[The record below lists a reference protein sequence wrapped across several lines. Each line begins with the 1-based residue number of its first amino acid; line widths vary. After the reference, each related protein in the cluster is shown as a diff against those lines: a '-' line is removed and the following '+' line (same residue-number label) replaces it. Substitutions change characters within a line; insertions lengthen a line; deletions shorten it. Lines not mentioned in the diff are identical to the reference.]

1 MSTSPRAGRL
11 LETRASVACV
21 CSSSSRSLLLQAR
34 VVMSCALLS
43 ALSRCQLRR
52 GGFWPRR
59 RRRRFVIFVLTSFL
73 RRAPSRIN
81 PSRTQHQQSMNA
93 IANVGRASK
102 DVVAMSKEMFKM
114 GIIEDVLEDTLA
126 TSTHFSNTEEDEE
139 TDAEVDAILKE
150 IAGEV
155 RVTLPEPSVAEAKT
169 SKATV
174 EADATSSSFAA
185 AAKENNAQPAKVLP
199 EGGNDPGSIIDENTT
214 RDMQSRL
221 DALRE

>member
-1 MSTSPRAGRL
+1 MSTRH
-11 LETRASVACV
+11 
-21 CSSSSRSLLLQAR
+21 
-34 VVMSCALLS
+34 
-43 ALSRCQLRR
+43 
-52 GGFWPRR
+52 

-81 PSRTQHQQSMNA
+81 NHSRTQHQQSMNA

-174 EADATSSSFAA
+174 EADATSSSFDA

>member
-1 MSTSPRAGRL
+1 MST
-11 LETRASVACV
+11 
-21 CSSSSRSLLLQAR
+21 
-34 VVMSCALLS
+34 
-43 ALSRCQLRR
+43 
-52 GGFWPRR
+52 RR

-73 RRAPSRIN
+73 RCAPSRIN

-174 EADATSSSFAA
+174 EADATSSSFDA

>member
-1 MSTSPRAGRL
+1 MST
-11 LETRASVACV
+11 
-21 CSSSSRSLLLQAR
+21 
-34 VVMSCALLS
+34 
-43 ALSRCQLRR
+43 
-52 GGFWPRR
+52 RR

-155 RVTLPEPSVAEAKT
+155 RVTLPNPSVAVAKT

-174 EADATSSSFAA
+174 EADATSSLSTPPRKRIMLNQQKSSR
-185 AAKENNAQPAKVLP
+185 KEETTPGASSTRILLATCKV
-199 EGGNDPGSIIDENTT
+199 G
-214 RDMQSRL
+214 
-221 DALRE
+221 

>member
-1 MSTSPRAGRL
+1 MST
-11 LETRASVACV
+11 
-21 CSSSSRSLLLQAR
+21 
-34 VVMSCALLS
+34 
-43 ALSRCQLRR
+43 
-52 GGFWPRR
+52 RR

-93 IANVGRASK
+93 IAERRSKPPK

-155 RVTLPEPSVAEAKT
+155 RVALPGTAGREAKT

-174 EADATSSSFAA
+174 EADATSSSFDA

-214 RDMQSRL
+214 RDMQSR
-221 DALRE
+221 